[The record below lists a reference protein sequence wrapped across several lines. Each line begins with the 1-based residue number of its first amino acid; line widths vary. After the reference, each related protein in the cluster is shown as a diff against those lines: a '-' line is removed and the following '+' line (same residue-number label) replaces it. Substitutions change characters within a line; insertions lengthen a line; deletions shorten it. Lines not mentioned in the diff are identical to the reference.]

1 MKMENVSDFIKAC
14 HDENIDSKKIL
25 LFRGENEIHDSIIP
39 SIYHPNSS
47 YIENEDKIYKEIIS
61 KFPDEMLQQ
70 KTTVEK
76 LILMQHFGLPTRLL
90 DISKNPLVALFFACY
105 GNSKVDGRVYIFSI
119 PKDEIKYCDSD
130 TVSVIA
136 NICKRPILF
145 SIKGTKTQ
153 KTKTFNK
160 NEDIL
165 YLVHEIREEKPYF
178 QNLVQRE
185 HINSTICLRPRLN
198 NPRIIRQDGY
208 FLLFGVDIEKMKC
221 SKINKK
227 WILNDIIIPKKSKQ
241 KIMKE
246 LDFLNI
252 NESFLFP
259 DYQHLASTF
268 KEKYSKTNF
277 A

>member
-1 MKMENVSDFIKAC
+1 MNIENVSDFIKEC
-14 HDENIDSKKIL
+14 HAENIDSKRIL
-25 LFRGENEIHDSIIP
+25 FFRGENEKHERIIP
-39 SIYHPNSS
+39 SIYRPNNN

-76 LILMQHFGLPTRLL
+76 LILMQHFELPTRLL

-105 GNSKVDGRVYIFSI
+105 GNQEKDGRVYIFSI
-119 PKDEIKYCDSD
+119 PEKEIKFCDSD
-130 TVSVIA
+130 TVSVIS
-136 NICKRPILF
+136 NICKRPITF
-145 SIKGTKTQ
+145 NIKGT
-153 KTKTFNK
+153 TKQNTEEFN
-160 NEDIL
+160 EHPDIQHL
-165 YLVHEIREEKPYF
+165 LHEIKEEKPYF
-178 QNLVQRE
+178 QNLIKRK

-198 NPRIIRQDGY
+198 NARIIRQDGY
-208 FLLFGVDIEKMKC
+208 FLLFGVNQEKRHC
-221 SKINKK
+221 STINKE
-227 WILNDIIIPKKSKQ
+227 WILNSVAIPKESKAS
-241 KIMKE
+241 ILKE

-268 KEKYSKTNF
+268 KEKYKKIF